1 MTLSEKKSTL
11 IGYLKMKTIQEDW
24 HGVSDAANDLREIE
38 VMINLSGSYKEILEP
53 TPSQAA
59 PPVEV
64 DIPHHANEVLNL
76 LRLNDEDLVD
86 KMFPDY
92 SELQEK
98 GE

>member
-1 MTLSEKKSTL
+1 
-11 IGYLKMKTIQEDW
+11 MKTIQEDW

-38 VMINLSGSYKEILEP
+38 VMINLSSGYQEMPEP
-53 TPSQAA
+53 IPSQAI
-59 PPVEV
+59 PPVETE
-64 DIPHHANEVLNL
+64 IPHHENEVLNL
-76 LRLNDEDLVD
+76 LKLSDEQLVD